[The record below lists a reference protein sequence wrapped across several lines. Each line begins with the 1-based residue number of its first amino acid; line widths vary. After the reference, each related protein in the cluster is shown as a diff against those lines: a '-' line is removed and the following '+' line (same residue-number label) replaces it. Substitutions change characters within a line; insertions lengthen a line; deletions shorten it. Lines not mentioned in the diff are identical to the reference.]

1 MNEALPLTQRKHGL
15 LHFLKG
21 HMSVSS
27 HVLHFLMRVLGG
39 GGRDGNGKKG
49 VLLSGTLHTYYYCRY
64 YYFHSTG
71 KK

>member
-1 MNEALPLTQRKHGL
+1 MNESLPPTQRKHSL

-21 HMSVSS
+21 HRPVSS
-27 HVLHFLMRVLGG
+27 HVLHFLMCVLGVG
-39 GGRDGNGKKG
+39 AGMVMGRKG
-49 VLLSGTLHTYYYCRY
+49 YYVSGTLHTYYYYRY